1 MTGDKNLLMDA
12 PLSPSHLK
20 HIIFADK
27 GKSQVLGLG
36 KVAITKD
43 RHMDKVMLVESLGY
57 NLMSV
62 SMLCDLDMVVVFGKY
77 RCVVIME
84 ADNSKVFEGFR
95 RGDLYIV
102 DFSTGPQPAVCLL
115 AKASEGWLWHRRL
128 GHAGMRN
135 LHTLAKKKHVI
146 GIENVKFLKDHL
158 CGACEAGKM
167 TKAKHPA
174 KTVMTTTRPFELLHM
189 DLFGPNH
196 YSVVSNDASQ
206 YGFVIV
212 DDYSRYTWVHI
223 VTYKHEVQEV
233 FKRFSSRASTNFG
246 VKIKHIRSDN
256 GTEFKNSGLD
266 DYLDELGITHE
277 LSAPYTPQQNGVV
290 ERKNRT
296 LVEMARTM
304 LDEYKTPRRFWIDA
318 IDTAC
323 HIINRVYL
331 HKFFK
336 KTAYELLT
344 DKKPNVSYFKVFGAK
359 CWIRDPHHNSKFAPK
374 AHEGFMLGYGKDSH
388 TYRVFNNV
396 LHKVVET
403 VDVRFDETNGSQRE
417 HLPSVIDE
425 PEPEDSIKFKAT
437 EDVIPTEESAEEFI
451 PEHEERRANA
461 PEEIAKENGAEENT
475 PEGNA
480 DQIPRRQPAHPRAAK
495 EVQVEKII
503 DDIEA
508 PGPLTR
514 SKASHLS
521 NFCGH
526 YAFVS
531 ITEPTKVDEAFLEPE
546 WIQAMQEELH
556 QFELNNVW
564 ELVKRPDPHKHNIIG
579 TKWIYRNKQD
589 ENGLVVRNKARL
601 VAQGY
606 TQVEGIDFDETF
618 APVARLEAIRILL
631 AYANHHDITLYQ
643 MDVKSAFLNGKLEE
657 EVYVAQ
663 PPGFEDPKHPDKV
676 FRLNKALYGLKQAPR
691 AWYDTLKEFLM
702 KKGFKPGSLDPTLF
716 TKSYDG
722 ELFVCQIYVDD
733 IIFGCTDQR
742 YSDEFAYMM
751 SEEYQMSMM
760 GELKFFLGL
769 QIRQQRNGIF
779 ISQEKYLK
787 DVLRK
792 FGMQDCKGVKIPMP
806 TNGHLCTDENGID
819 FDHKVYRSMI
829 GSLLYLCASR
839 PDIMLSVCMCARF
852 QATPKESHHK
862 AVKHILRYLAH
873 TPTLG
878 LWYPKGSAFDLIGY
892 SDSDYAGDR
901 VDRKSTSGTCHF
913 LGRSLVCWSSKKQN
927 CVSLSTAEAEYIAA
941 GSCCAQ
947 LLWMKQTLKDYGVN
961 MKNVPLFCDNE
972 SAIKI
977 AHNPVQHSKTK
988 HIQIRHHFLR
998 DHVVK
1003 EDIDIIHVN
1012 TEEQLADIFTKPLDE
1027 KRFSKLRCELNIL
1040 ESSNVL

>member
-102 DFSTGPQPAVCLL
+102 DFSTGPQPATCLL

-174 KTVMTTTRPFELLHM
+174 KTIMTTTRPFELLHM

-196 YSVVSNDASQ
+196 YLAVTNDASL
-206 YGFVIV
+206 YGLVIV

-304 LDEYKTPRRFWIDA
+304 LDEYKTPRHFWIEA
-318 IDTAC
+318 IYTVC

-425 PEPEDSIKFKAT
+425 PAPEETIKFKAT
-437 EDVIPTEESAEEFI
+437 EDVIPTEENVEEFI
-451 PEHEERRANA
+451 LVREERRANA
-461 PEEIAKENGAEENT
+461 PEENTEENGAEE
-475 PEGNA
+475 NA
-480 DQIPRRQPAHPRAAK
+480 DQIPRRQPAHPRIAK

-503 DDIEA
+503 NDIKA

-531 ITEPTKVDEAFLEPE
+531 ISQPTKVDEAFLEPE

-556 QFELNNVW
+556 QFELNNVQ
-564 ELVKRPDPHKHNIIG
+564 ELVKRPDPRKHNIIG

-663 PPGFEDPKHPDKV
+663 PPGFEDPKNPDKV

-819 FDHKVYRSMI
+819 FDQKVYRSMI

-961 MKNVPLFCDNE
+961 VKNVPLFCDNE

-998 DHVVK
+998 DHVLKGDISIEHVK
-1003 EDIDIIHVN
+1003 